1 MRAFVDR
8 TLAAL
13 AGLALRGFFRGIEV
27 VGREHIPTDAPV
39 LVVANHFN
47 GLVDAALVVHGL
59 GRVPRFVAKA
69 ALWDRA
75 WRRPFLWLA
84 GLVPVHRRQD
94 TDDLSGNRSAFST
107 CQEFL
112 VRNKAVAL
120 FPEGAVSRTPA
131 LAPVRTGAARIA
143 LGARTE
149 GARGLR
155 ILPIGLTYEDR
166 VALRSRALVQ
176 VGEPIDLDAEIDRF
190 VEPGTSSDEDNH
202 DAVRALTDEIAGR
215 RAAVTPEAEDTREAA
230 VLGRAADIALRPHG
244 RVPPRTVPLA
254 DREQVTRELAHASRE
269 DRERLLD
276 RLARYELDL
285 SLLGLRDAYLVG
297 RYRAGRLFRLVL
309 LTALALAVV
318 APFAIAGAVI
328 NALPYWGVHWAG
340 RVIRDPLLKG
350 TARLL
355 SGVALFPPM
364 WVIVAWLAPW
374 DGWLPRLAI
383 IVASP
388 VLGLVAVRAL
398 EAVVAVARSWR
409 GWITLIERGDDLGQV
424 RADREQ
430 VVALVGELSPAAVAA
445 RTQHAPRTAARESGG
460 SGGASAADEAW
471 G

>member
-13 AGLALRGFFRGIEV
+13 AGLALRGFFRDIEI
-27 VGREHIPTDAPV
+27 VGRERIPADVPL

-47 GLVDAALVVHGL
+47 AIVDAALVVHSL
-59 GRVPRFVAKA
+59 GRLPRFVAKA
-69 ALWDRA
+69 ALWDRV

-84 GLVPVHRRQD
+84 GLVPVYRRQD
-94 TDDLSGNRSAFST
+94 TDDLSANHSAFST
-107 CQEFL
+107 CQELL
-112 VRNKAVAL
+112 VRDKAVAL

-143 LGARTE
+143 LGARSE

-166 VALRSRALVQ
+166 VALRSRALVHI
-176 VGEPIDLDAEIDRF
+176 GEPIDLDAEIDRF
-190 VEPGTSSDEDNH
+190 VEPGASDDEDNH
-202 DAVRALTDEIAGR
+202 DAVRGLTAEIAER
-215 RAAVTPEAEDTREAA
+215 MAAVTPEAADTREAA
-230 VLGRAADIALRPHG
+230 VLARAADVALRPHG

-254 DREQVTRELAHASRE
+254 DRERVARELAHADRA

-276 RLARYELDL
+276 LLARYELDL

-309 LTALALAVV
+309 LTALALALV
-318 APFAIAGAVI
+318 APFALVGAVV
-328 NALPYWGVHWAG
+328 NAVPYWGVHWAG

-355 SGVALFPPM
+355 SGVALFPPT
-364 WVIVAWLAPW
+364 WLVIAWLAPW
-374 DGWLPRLAI
+374 QGWLARLGI
-383 IVASP
+383 IVAAP
-388 VLGLVAVRAL
+388 VLGLIAVRAL

-409 GWITLIERGDDLGQV
+409 GWITLIERSDDLAQV
-424 RADREQ
+424 RADRAR
-430 VVALVGELSPAAVAA
+430 VVALVHELAPTALGA
-445 RTQHAPRTAARESGG
+445 RTRDAPPAPARESGG
-460 SGGASAADEAW
+460 SGDAS
-471 G
+471 GP